1 MNIPSSVYKVDNLGF
16 SYGSIRCIDNVS
28 LQLKSGCFYGL
39 IGPNG
44 SGKSTL
50 IDLLSGHLFADE
62 GTIYVHGSDIR
73 DYSRREL
80 ARKLSSVPQS
90 FTLNFDYSV
99 EEVVLMGRYPYIPR
113 FANPQKHDV
122 LAVKEAMQSLDIYH
136 LRSRKVTQLS
146 GGEKQRVMIARSL
159 AQDTDIILLDEVTAN
174 LDINHAVSI
183 MKVMHHMVARHQKTV
198 LAALHDLNI
207 ASAFCDELIVMRG
220 GEIVNNGK
228 ASAVISERL
237 VEDVYQIRSTI
248 STDHETDKKHIKYE
262 YL

>member
-1 MNIPSSVYKVDNLGF
+1 MNIPSSVYKGDNLYF
-16 SYGSIRCIDNVS
+16 SYGSIPCINDVS
-28 LQLKSGCFYGL
+28 LQLNSGCFYGL

-62 GTIYVHGSDIR
+62 GIIYVDGLDIR
-73 DYSRREL
+73 AYPRRKL
-80 ARKLSSVPQS
+80 ARKLTSVPQS
-90 FTLNFDYSV
+90 FTLNFEYSV
-99 EEVVLMGRYPYIPR
+99 EDVVLMGRYPYIPR
-113 FANPQKHDV
+113 FANPQKHDF
-122 LAVKEAMQSLDIYH
+122 LAVEEAMHSLDIYH
-136 LRSRKVTQLS
+136 LRARKVTQLS

-159 AQDTDIILLDEVTAN
+159 AQDTDIILLDEVTSN

-183 MKVMHHMVARHQKTV
+183 MKVMHHMVSRHQKTV

-207 ASAFCDELIVMRG
+207 ASAFCDKLVVMRE
-220 GEIVNNGK
+220 GEIVTSGN
-228 ASAVISERL
+228 ASAVISEHL

>member
-1 MNIPSSVYKVDNLGF
+1 MNSASSVYNVDNLRF
-16 SYGSIRCIDNVS
+16 SYGSITCIDKVS
-28 LQLKSGCFYGL
+28 LQLNSGCFYGL

-62 GTIYVHGSDIR
+62 GTISIHGSDIR
-73 DYSRREL
+73 AYPRREL

-90 FTLNFDYSV
+90 FTLNFDYTV

-113 FANPQKHDV
+113 FANPQKHDF

-183 MKVMHHMVARHQKTV
+183 MKVMHHMVDRHQKTV

-207 ASAFCDELIVMRG
+207 ASAFCDELIVMRD

-248 STDHETDKKHIKYE
+248 STDHETDKKHIKYQ